1 MYCLGKGQERSFPL
15 TSTYLGRKPVQT
27 KYPTA
32 AFLNGYPPSSEL
44 LGWLKGKG
52 ETVQGIFHSF
62 TGPVSKERIVALSC
76 LNESTFVDGCSFGSL
91 LSIFRTTGST
101 TPAFSLWIW
110 NPKVK
115 SLARSNSYVL
125 IQTGAP
131 EECYPDKR
139 GGSLHKQAVF
149 KRLEEERGSERTTD
163 RESHLL
169 G

>member
-1 MYCLGKGQERSFPL
+1 MNRHLWMVVHSGVF
-15 TSTYLGRKPVQT
+15 YL
-27 KYPTA
+27 Y
-32 AFLNGYPPSSEL
+32 
-44 LGWLKGKG
+44 
-52 ETVQGIFHSF
+52 
-62 TGPVSKERIVALSC
+62 
-76 LNESTFVDGCSFGSL
+76 
-91 LSIFRTTGST
+91 FRTTGST

-131 EECYPDKR
+131 EECCPDKR
-139 GGSLHKQAVF
+139 GGSLHKQAAF